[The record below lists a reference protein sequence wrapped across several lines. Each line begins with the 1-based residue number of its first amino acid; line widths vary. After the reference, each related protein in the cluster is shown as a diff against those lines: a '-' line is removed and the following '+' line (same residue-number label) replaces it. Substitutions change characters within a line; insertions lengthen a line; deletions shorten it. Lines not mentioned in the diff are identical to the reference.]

1 MTAAAQ
7 VLQLVRAHFRRDE
20 TAFLSAATILARAAK
35 TPSIRNGILETLRR
49 GYESGPRPSSGG
61 FGGASGGA
69 LQPARV
75 ASSDLLQPLP
85 AIGFADLMLE
95 PALQLFLDEIVTE
108 LEYREELTSRKLS
121 PRCRFLFHG
130 PPGNGKTSSAAALAN
145 ALGVTAYG
153 ASIPRVVSMYMGGT
167 GQNLA
172 ALFDTLAADTCV
184 VFDELDALGAT
195 RGAVDQAAGKEAN
208 AIVNVLLT
216 LLDRERRGI
225 LIATTNRPD
234 ILDPALLRR
243 FDEVIAFPAPSPA
256 QMAALAERLCGQFE
270 IEPVP
275 VESCRNFDEVTK
287 TVLREARRCVMREL
301 LAAEDDANDEGESDD
316 GVEPTTH

>member
-20 TAFLSAATILARAAK
+20 TAFMSAATVLARAAK
-35 TPSIRNGILETLRR
+35 TPTIRNALLDTLRR
-49 GYESGPRPSSGG
+49 GYESRPSGRDAGPKPPSERLSVA
-61 FGGASGGA
+61 AS
-69 LQPARV
+69 Q
-75 ASSDLLQPLP
+75 LLQPLP
-85 AIGFADLMLE
+85 AVGFQDLMLE
-95 PALQLFLDEIVTE
+95 PELQLFLDEIVTE
-108 LEYREELTSRKLS
+108 LEYREELTQRKLQ

-130 PPGNGKTSSAAALAN
+130 PPGNGKTSASAALAN

-153 ASIPRVVSMYMGGT
+153 ASIPRVVSSYLGGT

-172 ALFDTLAADTCV
+172 ELFDALGPNTCV

-195 RGAVDQAAGKEAN
+195 RGNDSQSAGKEQN

-216 LLDRERRGI
+216 LLDRHRNGI

-243 FDEVIAFPAPSPA
+243 FDEVVPFPAPRA
-256 QMAALAERLCGQFE
+256 DQMAALSERLSAHYE
-270 IEPVP
+270 IPIVDVRE
-275 VESCRNFDEVTK
+275 CRNYDEVTK
-287 TVLREARRCVMREL
+287 TVLREARRHVMREI
-301 LAAEDDANDEGESDD
+301 LAAEAADESDD
-316 GVEPTTH
+316 AEGDDEPPDLH